1 MAMMGMQSERRV
13 VLGVMLMALLI
24 IGALN
29 LGSAK
34 AVWWVSTYRGPPTY
48 ISSAELGHTN
58 WNKTYGGFRIEVA
71 YSVIQTSDG
80 GYAIAGYTTTYGA
93 GKHDFWLVKTDSTG
107 NLEWSRTYG
116 GPESNEEAYSVI
128 QTSDGGYLIAG
139 EKSDGDGEEDFW
151 LVKTDSSGNLE
162 WSRTYGGSG
171 GDVARSVIQTSDGGY
186 VIAGYTNSYGAGG
199 FDFWLVKTDSAGNI
213 EWSKTYGGPEW
224 DLAKGPV
231 IQTSDGGYVMA
242 GYTRSYGAG
251 EGDFWLVKT
260 DSAGNLEWNKTY
272 GGPRE
277 EVAYSVI
284 QTSDG
289 GYVMAG
295 YTESYGA
302 GIHDFWLVK
311 TDSAGNLEWS
321 KAYGGPKVD
330 VAYSVVQTSDGGYLI
345 AGYTNSYGAGGFD
358 FWLVKTDSSGNIE
371 WSRTY
376 GGPKSDEARSVIQT
390 LDGGYAVVGLTQSY
404 GAGMADFWLIKILH
418 PTFPLKVCVTGARG
432 QLLSSAKVD
441 LLWENNTLF
450 KTKNTN
456 IDGYVYFEAPLGNF
470 KIKVEY
476 KGLTQ
481 TRTIYINEPKT
492 VYISLD
498 IFLEIFGTP
507 LTTTQTALLVGT
519 SVIAVAAI
527 IYIIIKKLL
536 H

>member
-199 FDFWLVKTDSAGNI
+199 FDFWLVKTDS
-213 EWSKTYGGPEW
+213 
-224 DLAKGPV
+224 
-231 IQTSDGGYVMA
+231 
-242 GYTRSYGAG
+242 
-251 EGDFWLVKT
+251 
-260 DSAGNLEWNKTY
+260 
-272 GGPRE
+272 
-277 EVAYSVI
+277 
-284 QTSDG
+284 
-289 GYVMAG
+289 
-295 YTESYGA
+295 
-302 GIHDFWLVK
+302 
-311 TDSAGNLEWS
+311 
-321 KAYGGPKVD
+321 
-330 VAYSVVQTSDGGYLI
+330 
-345 AGYTNSYGAGGFD
+345 
-358 FWLVKTDSSGNIE
+358 SGNIE

-418 PTFPLKVCVTGARG
+418 PTFPLKVCVTGAIG